1 MELEGGGGGREEELS
16 FDQVQKPEESVFKLS
31 GKEFRVSVW
40 SSGEKTN
47 TEHVD
52 TFHFRG
58 QL

>member
-1 MELEGGGGGREEELS
+1 MGGGREEELS